1 LTASGASSFILRS
14 APLLDRAARL
24 TGDLMMR
31 TFRLAILALFASLSA
46 LAVSGA
52 VAQEQTQPSTDIPA
66 TNTFGRWTTIIDA
79 LETGQDSYKTCA
91 ASTAF
96 VDGSGNAGTLTLS
109 ISTGDALPPDAYPAI
124 VITVGNKDLPTGKK
138 IAATF
143 GDPGVKVSATVY
155 SNDAVNGRPSWTVDN
170 QAKTSLALLRA
181 MRKVVSLD
189 VVFGKQTV
197 TSIPMDGFTKAYRNL
212 GTSCGFPT
220 KDVAP

>member
-1 LTASGASSFILRS
+1 
-14 APLLDRAARL
+14 
-24 TGDLMMR
+24 MMR
-31 TFRLAILALFASLSA
+31 MYRPAILALFGSLA
-46 LAVSGA
+46 AFTVSGA

-66 TNTFGRWTTIIDA
+66 TTTFGKWTTIIDA
-79 LETGQDSYKTCA
+79 LDTGQDSHKTCA

-96 VDGSGNAGTLTLS
+96 LDGSGNAGTLTLS

-124 VITVGNKDLPTGKK
+124 MITVGNKDLPVGKK

-155 SNDAVNGRPSWTVDN
+155 SNDAIKGRPSWTVDN

-181 MRKVVSLD
+181 MRQVISLD
-189 VVFGKQTV
+189 VTFGKQTV
-197 TSIPMDGFTKAYRNL
+197 ASIPMDGFTKAYRNL